1 MPNSAVIHIQ
11 KRAPGPPR
19 RIAKATP
26 AILPIPIVAERAA
39 DKAWKWVTSPS
50 SFGLSYFPETTSKL
64 CFNLRNCMKPNDTVI
79 NRPVPIKIIVRGR
92 DIHPLNISVQ

>member
-1 MPNSAVIHIQ
+1 MPNSAVTHIQ

-39 DKAWKWVTSPS
+39 DKA
-50 SFGLSYFPETTSKL
+50 
-64 CFNLRNCMKPNDTVI
+64 
-79 NRPVPIKIIVRGR
+79 
-92 DIHPLNISVQ
+92 